1 MAVALAGGGCAATF
15 FGAAELQARGPE
27 AASLAPLLAGVA
39 MIVALVIHQYRG
51 RRPLMPVRQLAIT
64 FPVCGILVAMC
75 ASAAA
80 FGLTELILTVLQGK
94 GSPGHI
100 ALLFLPEFGAAVLTA
115 VLFGALFR
123 TRFTALLPI
132 GGLVMLIVAAALLA
146 GLYPKSADPDV
157 LVAVSSRAPRSR
169 LHCSSPGSR
178 SVRRKSS
185 VSSHWSSC
193 CAASPRS
200 WSRRSCCT

>member
-132 GGLVMLIVAAALLA
+132 GGLLGLACTVHHRVLAPFGANPACLRTGRVAARRHRVP
-146 GLYPKSADPDV
+146 GRADP
-157 LVAVSSRAPRSR
+157 AVPD
-169 LHCSSPGSR
+169 
-178 SVRRKSS
+178 RRD
-185 VSSHWSSC
+185 
-193 CAASPRS
+193 RD
-200 WSRRSCCT
+200 